1 MNWFALLSE
10 DALRW
15 DELATRLPFA
25 PDMAACPQDSVYH
38 AEGDVWTHTRMV
50 VEALHDDAE
59 YRALPQERQM
69 ALTLAA
75 LLHDIGKP
83 ATTTRE
89 WDVKEQRERVRQ
101 HGHARLG
108 ARMAWR
114 ALLQEGA
121 SLALRQSVYW
131 PIVWHQR
138 PFHLWSQSNM
148 PRHAILYSSVA
159 NWRDLLILARADNRG
174 RIAPNRQDTE
184 DAMSL
189 LGLWL
194 EENEILDRPWPFAD
208 AASLREFVEKP
219 ERSPHYATQP
229 PKGSHVVVMCG
240 LPGAGKD
247 SYIRV
252 NFPERAVVSL
262 DALREE
268 MDVAPTD
275 DQGVVIQAAY
285 EAARGHLR
293 AKRDFV
299 WNATSVTRQMREK
312 IIGLAR
318 AYDAYV
324 GVHVIERPLDVVLRQ
339 NKARE
344 ARVPQGVIENLAQKF
359 EPPSVLEAHE
369 VVWAD

>member
-1 MNWFALLSE
+1 MSWLDLLSDE
-10 DALRW
+10 RLRW
-15 DELATRLPFA
+15 DEIAAQLPFA
-25 PDMAACPQDSVYH
+25 PSMARCPQDSVYH

-50 VEALHDDAE
+50 VEALQRDAE
-59 YRALPQERQM
+59 YQSLPPERRRT
-69 ALTLAA
+69 LTLAA

-83 ATTTRE
+83 LTTTHE
-89 WDVKEQRERVRQ
+89 WDEKEQRERVRQ
-101 HGHARLG
+101 HGHSRIG

-114 ALLQEGA
+114 ALLQEGGD
-121 SLALRQSVYW
+121 LALRHSVYW

-138 PFHLWSQSNM
+138 PFHLWSQDNM
-148 PRHAILYSSVA
+148 LRQAILYSAVG
-159 NWRDLLILARADNRG
+159 NWRDLLILARADSRG
-174 RIAPNRQDTE
+174 RIAPDQQKTE
-184 DAMSL
+184 DAIAL
-189 LGLWL
+189 LSLWL
-194 EENEILDRPWPFAD
+194 EENGILDRPWPFAD

-219 ERSPHYATQP
+219 ERSPHYTTQA
-229 PKGSHVVVMCG
+229 PKGSHVIVMCG

-247 SYIRV
+247 SYIQA
-252 NFPERAVVSL
+252 NCEGRAVVSL

-275 DQGVVIQAAY
+275 DQGAVIQAAY

-299 WNATSVTRQMREK
+299 WNATNVTRQTREK

-324 GVHVIERPLDVVLRQ
+324 AVHVIERPLDDVLRQ
-339 NKARE
+339 NKSRE
-344 ARVPQGVIENLAQKF
+344 RRVPREVIENLAVKF

-369 VVWAD
+369 VAWVA

>member
-1 MNWFALLSE
+1 MSWLALLSE
-10 DALRW
+10 EDLRW
-15 DELATRLPFA
+15 DDLAARLPFA
-25 PDMAACPQDSVYH
+25 PDMAQCPQDSVYH

-50 VEALHDDAE
+50 IEALHGDEE
-59 YRALPQERQM
+59 YQALPRERRL

-83 ATTTRE
+83 ATTTHE
-89 WDVKEQRERVRQ
+89 WDEKEQRERVRQ

-108 ARMAWR
+108 ARMAWG
-114 ALLQEGA
+114 ALLQEGVG
-121 SLALRQSVYW
+121 LALRQSVYW

-138 PFHLWSQSNM
+138 PFHLWSQSDM
-148 PRHAILYSSVA
+148 LRQAILYSRVA

-174 RIAPNRQDTE
+174 RIAPNQQETE
-184 DAMSL
+184 DAMAL
-189 LGLWL
+189 LALWL

-229 PKGSHVVVMCG
+229 PKGAHVVVMCG

-247 SYIRV
+247 SYIRTR
-252 NFPERAVVSL
+252 FSQRAVVSL
-262 DALREE
+262 DELREE

-275 DQGVVIQAAY
+275 DQGRVLQAAF

-299 WNATSVTRQMREK
+299 WNATSVTRQTREK

-324 GVHVIERPLDVVLRQ
+324 AIHVLERPLDVVLRQ
-339 NKARE
+339 NQART
-344 ARVPQGVIENLAQKF
+344 ARVPPRVIENLSRKF

-369 VVWAD
+369 VAWVD